1 MSRRVVKDAHDDD
14 ILEELQPVSVVYLLL
29 HAHAVQRDLLV
40 EAGGLAQ
47 KVAVVCLMRQELGFV
62 YREMSRI
69 SEDDAIGW
77 WGQTSEPLLPGPT
90 LGMPEL
96 LLLRLPKRETGPEV
110 VNRRGRVR
118 GVDEQT

>member
-1 MSRRVVKDAHDDD
+1 MH
-14 ILEELQPVSVVYLLL
+14 LLV
-29 HAHAVQRDLLV
+29 HARAVQRDLLV

-47 KVAVVCLMRQELGFV
+47 KLAVVRLMRRELGFV
-62 YREMSRI
+62 YRKMSRI
-69 SEDDAIGW
+69 SKDDVIGW

-96 LLLRLPKRETGPEV
+96 LLLGSPKRETGPEV
-110 VNRRGRVR
+110 ANRRGRVR